1 MSFLRLIRISNL
13 FIIAFTMNGVWYAQT
28 HDKTPSI
35 EFNLFI
41 LFTVLVAGAG
51 NAINDY
57 FDVKSDRINKPEK
70 IVIEKSIKRR
80 WAIIIHWGFN
90 ALALGISIY
99 LSWRFSSWFYVF
111 IHFFSTS
118 LLWVYSVYLKQ
129 RLFWSNLSISFLVAI
144 IPMIS
149 LKAIH
154 DFGGVLIYGSG
165 HGISGELHDLVPLI
179 FIACFALIINFSRE
193 VIKDIQDMEGDTLRN
208 VRSFPLVY
216 GAEKARWI
224 ATSVTLL
231 LIPIYLVG
239 LFIGAFPS
247 GLEFNI
253 LFTSALLLSMSI
265 MILQLLNAREKSMN
279 LLLKLSLLL
288 GSTSI
293 YFL

>member
-1 MSFLRLIRISNL
+1 MY
-13 FIIAFTMNGVWYAQT
+13 GVWYTQS
-28 HDKTPSI
+28 HDKVPPN
-35 EFNLFI
+35 EFILFI
-41 LFTVLVAGAG
+41 LFTIIVAGAG

-90 ALALGISIY
+90 ALALCISIY

-129 RLFWSNLSISFLVAI
+129 RLIWSNVSISVLVAI
-144 IPMIS
+144 IPIIS
-149 LKAIH
+149 LK
-154 DFGGVLIYGSG
+154 GT
-165 HGISGELHDLVPLI
+165 HDLGVESQHLISLI
-179 FIACFALIINFSRE
+179 FIACFALVINFSRE
-193 VIKDIQDMEGDTLRN
+193 VIKDIQDMEGDKVRN
-208 VRSFPLVY
+208 VRSIPLVF
-216 GAEKARWI
+216 GSEKARWI
-224 ATSVTLL
+224 ATGVTLL
-231 LIPIYLVG
+231 LIPIYL
-239 LFIGAFPS
+239 IGIFFSAFPS

-253 LFTSALLLSMSI
+253 LFTSALLLSLSI
-265 MILQLLNAREKSMN
+265 LILQLIKAEEKSMN

>member
-13 FIIAFTMNGVWYAQT
+13 FIIAFTMYGVWYTQT

-41 LFTVLVAGAG
+41 LFTVLIAGAG

-57 FDVKSDRINKPEK
+57 FDVKSDRINKPDK
-70 IVIEKSIKRR
+70 VVVEKSIKRR

-90 ALALGISIY
+90 GLALGISIY

-144 IPMIS
+144 IPLIS
-149 LKAIH
+149 LKAIQ
-154 DFGGVLIYGSG
+154 DFGGLLIYGTGNSVG
-165 HGISGELHDLVPLI
+165 GEQHDLVPLI

-193 VIKDIQDMEGDTLRN
+193 VVKDIQDMEGDTLRN

-216 GAEKARWI
+216 GKEKARWI
-224 ATSVTLL
+224 ATGVTLI
-231 LIPIYLVG
+231 LIPVYIIG
-239 LFIGAFPS
+239 LITVAFPS
-247 GLEFNI
+247 GWEFNI
-253 LFTSALLLSMSI
+253 LFTGALLLSMSI
-265 MILQLLNAREKSMN
+265 LILQLVNVHEKSMN

>member
-1 MSFLRLIRISNL
+1 MY
-13 FIIAFTMNGVWYAQT
+13 GVWYTQS
-28 HDKTPSI
+28 HDKVPPN
-35 EFNLFI
+35 EFILFI
-41 LFTVLVAGAG
+41 LFTVIVAGAG

-90 ALALGISIY
+90 ALALCLSIY

-129 RLFWSNLSISFLVAI
+129 RLFWSNVSISVLVAI
-144 IPMIS
+144 IPIIS
-149 LKAIH
+149 LKGIH
-154 DFGGVLIYGSG
+154 DLGVESHHLIS
-165 HGISGELHDLVPLI
+165 LI
-179 FIACFALIINFSRE
+179 FIACFALVINFSRE
-193 VIKDIQDMEGDTLRN
+193 VIKDIQDMEGDKLRN
-208 VRSFPLVY
+208 VRSIPLVF
-216 GAEKARWI
+216 GIEKARWI
-224 ATSVTLL
+224 ATGVTLL
-231 LIPIYLVG
+231 LIPTYLIG
-239 LFIGAFPS
+239 IFLGAFQS

-265 MILQLLNAREKSMN
+265 LILQLLKASEKSMN

>member
-1 MSFLRLIRISNL
+1 
-13 FIIAFTMNGVWYAQT
+13 
-28 HDKTPSI
+28 
-35 EFNLFI
+35 
-41 LFTVLVAGAG
+41 
-51 NAINDY
+51 
-57 FDVKSDRINKPEK
+57 
-70 IVIEKSIKRR
+70 
-80 WAIIIHWGFN
+80 
-90 ALALGISIY
+90 
-99 LSWRFSSWFYVF
+99 
-111 IHFFSTS
+111 
-118 LLWVYSVYLKQ
+118 
-129 RLFWSNLSISFLVAI
+129 
-144 IPMIS
+144 
-149 LKAIH
+149 
-154 DFGGVLIYGSG
+154 
-165 HGISGELHDLVPLI
+165 
-179 FIACFALIINFSRE
+179 
-193 VIKDIQDMEGDTLRN
+193 MEGDTLRN

-224 ATSVTLL
+224 ATGVTLL

>member
-13 FIIAFTMNGVWYAQT
+13 LIIAYTMYGVWYMQS
-28 HDKTPSI
+28 HDKVPPK
-35 EFNLFI
+35 EFILFI
-41 LFTVLVAGAG
+41 LFTVIVAGAG

-90 ALALGISIY
+90 ALALCISIY

-129 RLFWSNLSISFLVAI
+129 RLFWSNASISVLVAI
-144 IPMIS
+144 IPIIS
-149 LKAIH
+149 LK
-154 DFGGVLIYGSG
+154 GT
-165 HGISGELHDLVPLI
+165 HDLGVESHHLI
-179 FIACFALIINFSRE
+179 SIILIACFALVINFSRE
-193 VIKDIQDMEGDTLRN
+193 IIKDIQDMEGDKVRN
-208 VRSFPLVY
+208 VRSIPLVF
-216 GAEKARWI
+216 GSEKARWI
-224 ATSVTLL
+224 ATGVTLL
-231 LIPIYLVG
+231 LIPIYLIG
-239 LFIGAFPS
+239 LFFGAFPS

-253 LFTSALLLSMSI
+253 LFMSALLLSLSI
-265 MILQLLNAREKSMN
+265 LILQLIKAQEKSMN

>member
-13 FIIAFTMNGVWYAQT
+13 FIIAFTMYGVWYTQT
-28 HDKTPSI
+28 HDKIPSI
-35 EFNLFI
+35 EFNLLV

-70 IVIEKSIKRR
+70 VVVEKRIKRR
-80 WAIIIHWGFN
+80 WAIIIHWAFN
-90 ALALGISIY
+90 AAALGLSIF
-99 LSWRFSSWFYVF
+99 LSWRLSSWFYIF

-118 LLWVYSVYLKQ
+118 LLWVYSVYLKPQ
-129 RLFWSNLSISFLVAI
+129 LFWSNFSISFLVGI
-144 IPMIS
+144 VPLIS
-149 LKAIH
+149 LKAT
-154 DFGGVLIYGSG
+154 
-165 HGISGELHDLVPLI
+165 HDLGYPLHHLTPLLL
-179 FIACFALIINFSRE
+179 IASFAFVINFSRE
-193 VIKDIQDMEGDTLRN
+193 IIKDIQDMEGDTLRS

-231 LIPIYLVG
+231 LIPLYLVG
-239 LFIGAFPS
+239 LYTSAFPS
-247 GLEFNI
+247 GWEFNI

-265 MILQLLNAREKSMN
+265 LILQLLNAREQSMN

-288 GSTSI
+288 GSISI

>member
-1 MSFLRLIRISNL
+1 MY
-13 FIIAFTMNGVWYAQT
+13 GVWYTQT

-41 LFTVLVAGAG
+41 LFSVLVAGAG

-70 IVIEKSIKRR
+70 VVVEKSIKRR

-90 ALALGISIY
+90 ALALCISIY

-118 LLWVYSVYLKQ
+118 LLWVYSVYLKL

-149 LKAIH
+149 LKAIQ
-154 DFGGVLIYGSG
+154 
-165 HGISGELHDLVPLI
+165 DLGWEPQDLFPLI

-193 VIKDIQDMEGDTLRN
+193 VIKDIQDMEGDALRN

-216 GAEKARWI
+216 GAEKARWM
-224 ATSVTLL
+224 ATGVTLL

-247 GLEFNI
+247 SWEFNI

-265 MILQLLNAREKSMN
+265 LILQLLNAREKSMN

>member
-1 MSFLRLIRISNL
+1 MY
-13 FIIAFTMNGVWYAQT
+13 GVWYSQT
-28 HDKTPSI
+28 HDNVPPI
-35 EFNLFI
+35 EFILFI
-41 LFTVLVAGAG
+41 LFTVIVAGAG

-90 ALALGISIY
+90 ALALCMSIY

-129 RLFWSNLSISFLVAI
+129 RLFWSNASISLLVAI
-144 IPMIS
+144 IPIIS
-149 LKAIH
+149 LKGTN
-154 DFGGVLIYGSG
+154 DFGVESHHLLS
-165 HGISGELHDLVPLI
+165 LI
-179 FIACFALIINFSRE
+179 FIACFALVINFSRE
-193 VIKDIQDMEGDTLRN
+193 VIKDIQDMEGDKVRN
-208 VRSFPLVY
+208 VRSIPLVF
-216 GAEKARWI
+216 GSEKARWI
-224 ATSVTLL
+224 ATGVTLL
-231 LIPIYLVG
+231 LIPIYL
-239 LFIGAFPS
+239 IGIFFSAFPS

-253 LFTSALLLSMSI
+253 LFTSALLLSLSI
-265 MILQLLNAREKSMN
+265 LILQLIKAEEKSMN

>member
-13 FIIAFTMNGVWYAQT
+13 LIIAYTMYGVWYTQS
-28 HDKTPSI
+28 HDYVPPN
-35 EFNLFI
+35 EFILFI
-41 LFTVLVAGAG
+41 LFTIIVAGAG

-90 ALALGISIY
+90 ALALCISIY

-118 LLWVYSVYLKQ
+118 LLWAYSVYLKQ
-129 RLFWSNLSISFLVAI
+129 RLFWSNLSVSLLVAI
-144 IPMIS
+144 IPIIS
-149 LKAIH
+149 LKGTY
-154 DFGGVLIYGSG
+154 DLGVESSHLIS
-165 HGISGELHDLVPLI
+165 LI
-179 FIACFALIINFSRE
+179 FIACFALVINFSRE
-193 VIKDIQDMEGDTLRN
+193 VIKDIQDMEGDKLRN
-208 VRSFPLVY
+208 VRSIPLVF
-216 GAEKARWI
+216 GSEKARWI
-224 ATSVTLL
+224 ATGITLL
-231 LIPIYLVG
+231 LIPTYLIG
-239 LFIGAFPS
+239 IFLGAFSS

-265 MILQLLNAREKSMN
+265 VILQLLKASEKSMN

>member
-13 FIIAFTMNGVWYAQT
+13 LIIAYTMYGVWYTQS
-28 HDKTPSI
+28 HDKVPPN
-35 EFNLFI
+35 EFILFI
-41 LFTVLVAGAG
+41 LFTVIVAGAG

-90 ALALGISIY
+90 ALALCLSIY

-129 RLFWSNLSISFLVAI
+129 QLFWSNVSISVLVAI
-144 IPMIS
+144 IPIIS
-149 LKAIH
+149 LKGIH
-154 DFGGVLIYGSG
+154 DLGVESHHLIS
-165 HGISGELHDLVPLI
+165 LI
-179 FIACFALIINFSRE
+179 FIACFALAINFSRE
-193 VIKDIQDMEGDTLRN
+193 VIKDIQDMEGDKLRN
-208 VRSFPLVY
+208 VRSIPLVF
-216 GAEKARWI
+216 GIEKARWI
-224 ATSVTLL
+224 ATGVTLL
-231 LIPIYLVG
+231 LIPTYLIG
-239 LFIGAFPS
+239 IFLGAFQS

-265 MILQLLNAREKSMN
+265 LILQLLKASEKSMN

-288 GSTSI
+288 GSISI